1 MKEIVTL
8 KDIWVYLDS
17 VLVLHD
23 INLTIREGEFLGII
37 GPNGG
42 GKTTLLK
49 VILGLIRPARGEVKV
64 FGKDPVKTRRLIG
77 YVPQYSFFD
86 PSFPIS
92 VFDTVLMGRYGGVLK
107 KYSLKDQKAVI
118 DALKAVDIWELK
130 DKQIGKLS
138 GGQRQRVFLAR
149 AIVREPKLLLLDE
162 PTTSIDPQIQ
172 ESFYRMLLNLKK
184 KMTIV
189 MVTHD
194 ISAISVHVDKVACLN
209 RELFYHG
216 SKDKVLK
223 ELRKSYQCPV
233 DLIIHGIPHKFRE
246 GHEKNGNFSV

>member
-1 MKEIVTL
+1 MEEIISL
-8 KDIWVYLDS
+8 KDIWVYFDS
-17 VLVLHD
+17 VVVLQN
-23 INLTIREGEFLGII
+23 INLTVREGEFLGII

-49 VILGLIRPARGEVKV
+49 VILGLIRPAQGEVKV
-64 FGKDPVKTRRLIG
+64 FGKDPAKARGLIG

-86 PSFPIS
+86 LSFPIS
-92 VFDTVLMGRYGGVLK
+92 VFDTVLMGRYQGILK
-107 KYSLKDQKAVI
+107 RYSIEDKKAAT
-118 DALKAVDIWELK
+118 DALKAVDMWELK
-130 DKQIGKLS
+130 DEPIGQLS

-149 AIVREPKLLLLDE
+149 AIARQPKLLLLDE

-172 ESFYRMLLNLKK
+172 ESFYKMLLELKK

-194 ISAISVHVDKVACLN
+194 ISAVSVYVDKVACLN

-216 SKDKVLK
+216 SKNKTLEELK
-223 ELRKSYQCPV
+223 RTYTCPI
-233 DLIIHGIPHKFRE
+233 DLITHGIIHKFPQ
-246 GHEKNGNFSV
+246 GHEKDGNSSV